1 MEKITGRIEKL
12 DAFFDAYA
20 QKFNESLKGET
31 DVESMVN
38 SFAESFIE
46 ASPKGIMEGK
56 NDAEFKKGAVKG
68 YEYYKNIGTKSM
80 DIMDKSITLLDEFHA
95 MVKIGW
101 KGTYEK
107 KNGEALTIEFDV
119 FYMVQE
125 LNGSIKIFAYVT
137 GDEEKALKDNGLT

>member
-12 DAFFDAYA
+12 EAFFDVYA
-20 QKFNESLKGET
+20 QKFNESLQGNT
-31 DVESMVN
+31 DVDSMVN

-46 ASPKGIMEGK
+46 ASPKGIMSGK
-56 NDAEFKKGAVKG
+56 NDAEFKKGVVKG

-80 DIMDKSITLLDEFHA
+80 DIMDKGITLLDEFHA

-101 KGTYEK
+101 KGSYEK
-107 KNGEALTIEFDV
+107 KDGKTLMIEFDV

-137 GDEEKALKDNGLT
+137 GDEQKALKDNDLI